1 MVSLPSWSRASL
13 AARSEPSAS
22 PSGFSWVVSR
32 NRSCAR
38 SASATAARS
47 FVSGEL
53 IDELCHAD
61 PSLDRR
67 IVLEGQLRGPLH
79 SQLASDPRLEDT
91 VRRGEP
97 GQRALALALGA
108 EDADEDAR
116 VAEVGGGLDAGH
128 GDEA

>member
-47 FVSGEL
+47 LVSGEL

-61 PSLDRR
+61 PTLDRR
-67 IVLEGQLRGPLH
+67 IVLERQLRSPLH
-79 SQLASDPRLEDT
+79 PELARNPRLEHA
-91 VRRGEP
+91 VRRREAGE
-97 GQRALALALGA
+97 ALLALAFRA
-108 EDADEDAR
+108 EDADEDPR
-116 VAEVGGGLDAGH
+116 VA
-128 GDEA
+128 